1 MTVRVMFVSPAMNA
15 ALRQARFDDGAAVE
29 PAGLAKAGAAASA
42 LPGADRYGC
51 APSLRCRQTATALGL
66 DTEPVADLGDLDVG
80 RWRGRSLEELAACDA
95 DAVAAWLSDPGAAP
109 HGGESLS
116 ALVERVGGWLDRAS
130 DGSGRILAVA
140 EPAAV
145 RAAMVHALGLP
156 LTVFWRLD
164 VAPLTLTVLTGRTG
178 RWNLQCGQPL

>member
-1 MTVRVMFVSPAMNA
+1 MFVSPAMNA

-29 PAGLAKAGAAASA
+29 PAGLAKARTAAAT
-42 LPGADRYGC
+42 LPRADRYGC

-66 DTEPVADLGDLDVG
+66 DTEPVAELGDLDVG
-80 RWRGRSLEELAACDA
+80 RWKGRSLEEVAGCEA
-95 DAVAAWLSDPGAAP
+95 DSVTAWLSDPDAAP
-109 HGGESLS
+109 HGGESVS
-116 ALVERVGGWLDRAS
+116 ALVERVGGWLEGAS
-130 DGSGRILAVA
+130 AGSGRILVVA

-156 LTVFWRLD
+156 LPLFWRLD
-164 VAPLTLTVLTGRTG
+164 VAPMTLTVLTGRAG